1 MLPAKPRRIIH
12 VDMDAFYASVETRD
26 RPELRG
32 RPVIVGGPPGSR
44 GVVASASYEARR
56 FGVRSAM
63 PSGTAFRLCPDAVF
77 IHPDFE
83 KYHQVSHQIQEVFHR
98 YTPLVEPVSLDEAYL
113 DVTDH
118 LGSRPSATEV
128 ARAIKADIR
137 AETQLT
143 ASAGV
148 APNKFLAKIA
158 SDEKKPDGLFVIR
171 PQDVAVFVYKLPL
184 GKIPGIG
191 KATQAKLE
199 EFGWHTCG
207 DLQSVPVEKL
217 TEIFGKRGG
226 YFHNMVRGLD
236 DRVVQPHR
244 LRKSVG
250 IEDTFAEDHADPAWL
265 QAKLRELAQRLE
277 TRLRGSGLKGR
288 TLTVKVRFSDF
299 RTFTRSRTVEAHTDE
314 AQAWLPVAQE
324 LFSASVKPGQ
334 ALRLLGLSV
343 AHLDNEPEPEV
354 AETPQLDFPWAAGS
368 E

>member
-1 MLPAKPRRIIH
+1 MIPEKFRRIIH
-12 VDMDAFYASVETRD
+12 VDMDAFYASVEVRD

-32 RPVIVGGPPGSR
+32 KPVIVGGPPGSR
-44 GVVASASYEARR
+44 GVVASASYEARK

-63 PSGTAFRLCPDAVF
+63 PSGTAFRLCPAAVF
-77 IHPDFE
+77 IHPDFA
-83 KYHQVSHQIQEVFHR
+83 KYQDVSGRIHEVFLR

-118 LGSRPSATEV
+118 LGSRPSATEI

-137 AETQLT
+137 AETALT

-171 PQDVAVFVYKLPL
+171 PQDVAAFVYQLPL

-199 EFGWHTCG
+199 ELGWRTCG
-207 DLQSVPVEKL
+207 DLQVIPVERL
-217 TEIFGKRGG
+217 TQVFGRRGG
-226 YFHNMVRGLD
+226 YFHKMALGQD
-236 DRVVQPHR
+236 DRAVQPHR

-250 IEDTFAEDHADPAWL
+250 IEDTFAEDHSDPAWL

-277 TRLRGSGLKGR
+277 TRLRKSGLQGR
-288 TLTVKVRFSDF
+288 TLTLKVRFSDF
-299 RTFTRSRTVEAHTDE
+299 RTITRSRTVEVCTD
-314 AQAWLPVAQE
+314 QATVWLPLAQE

-343 AHLDNEPEPEV
+343 AHLDNEPEPE
-354 AETPQLDFPWAAGS
+354 ADETPQLAFPWGAGAG
-368 E
+368 

>member
-1 MLPAKPRRIIH
+1 MSSEKLRRIIH
-12 VDMDAFYASVETRD
+12 VDMDAFYASVEVRD
-26 RPELRG
+26 RPDLHG
-32 RPVIVGGPPGSR
+32 KPVIVGGPPGSR
-44 GVVASASYEARR
+44 GVVASASYEARK

-63 PSGTAFRLCPDAVF
+63 PSGTAFRLCPGAVF
-77 IHPDFE
+77 IHPDFA
-83 KYHQVSHQIQEVFHR
+83 KYQDVSGQIHEVFLR

-118 LGSRPSATEV
+118 LGNWPSATEI
-128 ARAIKADIR
+128 ARAIRASIR
-137 AETQLT
+137 AETSLT

-171 PQDVAVFVYKLPL
+171 PQDVAAFVYQLPL

-199 EFGWHTCG
+199 GLGWRTCG
-207 DLQSVPVEKL
+207 DLQVVPVERL
-217 TEIFGKRGG
+217 TQVFGGRGG
-226 YFHNMVRGLD
+226 YFHKMALGQD
-236 DRVVQPHR
+236 DRAVQPHR

-250 IEDTFAEDHADPAWL
+250 IEDTFAEDHSDPAWL

-277 TRLRGSGLKGR
+277 TRLRKSGLKGR
-288 TLTVKVRFSDF
+288 TLTLKVRFSDF
-299 RTFTRSRTVEAHTDE
+299 RTITRSRSVEACTDE
-314 AQAWLPVAQE
+314 AKVWLPIAQE

-343 AHLDNEPEPEV
+343 AHLDNEPEPS
-354 AETPQLDFPWAAGS
+354 APETPQLAFPWAAGA

>member
-1 MLPAKPRRIIH
+1 MSAEKLRRIIH
-12 VDMDAFYASVETRD
+12 VDMDAFYASVEVRD

-77 IHPDFE
+77 LHPDFD
-83 KYHQVSHQIQEVFHR
+83 KYREVSDEIQAIFLR

-137 AETQLT
+137 AETRLT

-171 PQDVAVFVYKLPL
+171 PADVAEFVYKLPL

-191 KATQAKLE
+191 KATQARLE
-199 EFGWHTCG
+199 ENGWRTCG
-207 DLQSVPVEKL
+207 DLQKASQERL
-217 TEIFGKRGG
+217 TELFGKRGA
-226 YFHNMVRGLD
+226 YFYRMARGED
-236 DRVVQPHR
+236 DRRVEPER

-250 IEDTFAEDHADPAWL
+250 IEDTFAEDHAEPDWL
-265 QAKLRELAQRLE
+265 RNKLRELAQRLE

-288 TLTVKVRFSDF
+288 TLTLKLRFADF
-299 RTFTRSRTVEAHTDE
+299 RTLTRSRTVDAFTDE
-314 AQAWLPVAQE
+314 AKVCLPLAEQM
-324 LFSASVKPGQ
+324 LAASAPPGQ
-334 ALRLLGLSV
+334 PLRLLGLSV
-343 AHLDNEPEPEV
+343 SHLDNEPVEEPEP
-354 AETPQLDFPWAAGS
+354 APQLAFPWAAGG